1 MQKIKKAATTLTIMA
16 ALATG
21 GLTLAAPT
29 WADSAPSAVS
39 LNATPGVWYIFNFY
53 PDEGTCEAQR
63 RWGASQGW
71 WTWDHS
77 ACATNGRDWALFLYY
92 DAAPGQRRATLP
104 GLPEGWQRA

>member
-1 MQKIKKAATTLTIMA
+1 MRKIKKAATTLTIMA
-16 ALATG
+16 ALAAG

-29 WADSAPSAVS
+29 WADNTPSAVS
-39 LNATPGVWYIFNFY
+39 SNATPGVWYIFNFY

-63 RWGASQGW
+63 RFGASQGW

-92 DAAPGQRRATLP
+92 DAAPGQQRATLP

>member
-1 MQKIKKAATTLTIMA
+1 MQKTKKAATTLAIMV
-16 ALATG
+16 ALGAG

-29 WADSAPSAVS
+29 WADTTPSVVS
-39 LNATPGVWYIFNFY
+39 SNATPGVWYIFNFY

-92 DAAPGQRRATLP
+92 DAAPSQQRTTLP